1 MKKKDKKKT
10 PIGGIEP
17 PAAVWET
24 AMLATTPY
32 RMVMTDYAFRL
43 NLNPFGLALFVVM
56 RSRAWIYKPLLNPL

>member
-1 MKKKDKKKT
+1 MPGYLIQIKDYTIYKKKKKET

-32 RMVMTDYAFRL
+32 RMVEITSANYVISPSAGLFS
-43 NLNPFGLALFVVM
+43 LAL
-56 RSRAWIYKPLLNPL
+56 